1 MHKNDSAWLFGANF
15 TPSNAINQLEMWQ
28 EETFDPA
35 LIDRELGYAQGIGM
49 NVMRVYLHDLLWKQ
63 DAPGFLR
70 RMERYLEIADSHGI
84 RTGFV
89 FFDDCWKENFAL
101 GTQPAPKPFTHNSG
115 WIQSPG
121 RAAADNLEERPRLE
135 QYVKGVLSHFAHDR
149 RIVFWDLYNE
159 PGNGAAGDH
168 VTSDGQRGTASLP
181 LLRDV
186 FRWAREV
193 RPDQML
199 TAAPW
204 NFGASFESLNRFMFE
219 NSDLVT
225 FHAYN
230 KPGELLERIHF
241 VRYVAEGRPILCTE
255 YMARTAGSTFR
266 DCLPIFRENGI
277 GAINWGLVA
286 GKTQTFFPWG
296 WDESKGNP
304 PQPFHDVFHPDGS
317 LLVPEEAEVF
327 RAVAGNSGRT

>member
-121 RAAADNLEERPRLE
+121 RAAADNLPIRAVQARGAGER
-135 QYVKGVLSHFAHDR
+135 ADR
-149 RIVFWDLYNE
+149 GGGKI
-159 PGNGAAGDH
+159 AK
-168 VTSDGQRGTASLP
+168 
-181 LLRDV
+181 
-186 FRWAREV
+186 FRHK
-193 RPDQML
+193 
-199 TAAPW
+199 APCSR
-204 NFGASFESLNRFMFE
+204 N
-219 NSDLVT
+219 
-225 FHAYN
+225 
-230 KPGELLERIHF
+230 
-241 VRYVAEGRPILCTE
+241 
-255 YMARTAGSTFR
+255 
-266 DCLPIFRENGI
+266 FREGI
-277 GAINWGLVA
+277 YFIMKAYIRFETTCA
-286 GKTQTFFPWG
+286 
-296 WDESKGNP
+296 
-304 PQPFHDVFHPDGS
+304 
-317 LLVPEEAEVF
+317 
-327 RAVAGNSGRT
+327 R